1 MRRGH
6 GLPDANY
13 PNNTNL
19 SMRDPPSSLNY
30 KSNVVLAQGEYS
42 ALGEIRVVI
51 RVIRIKA
58 VRGRGAGRSTFG
70 SFSMRCICAVIIAL
84 ASVASSL
91 PAQAARSVDTAR
103 TATRADSAR
112 APARKDYSAPL
123 GAPYTAYDVT
133 IPTPMGHTLVG
144 TLTLPNGAS
153 ATNKVAA
160 VVTMTGSGPQD
171 RDETLNTP
179 PGYRPFRQFADSLG
193 RRGIAVL
200 RMDDRGTGG
209 SKGDHKTA
217 TSADFAED
225 IRAGLAYLRT
235 RPEIDANRLGLLG
248 HSEGGLI
255 GPLVAVKEPQLRAMA
270 LLAAPSWGGRRIL
283 EFQLNNLARGDTS
296 LRGAKLDSALAR
308 IPHRIDSLRASNV
321 WMKFFLDHDV
331 LAVARQVKTP
341 TLLVF
346 GGTDQQVT
354 PEQAAELTAAI
365 KSGGNQDVTTHVFPD
380 LNHLFIYDPV
390 GFPGGYGRLTRSA
403 VEPRVIGTVTD
414 WFVQRLK

>member
-1 MRRGH
+1 MQH
-6 GLPDANY
+6 
-13 PNNTNL
+13 
-19 SMRDPPSSLNY
+19 
-30 KSNVVLAQGEYS
+30 
-42 ALGEIRVVI
+42 
-51 RVIRIKA
+51 
-58 VRGRGAGRSTFG
+58 RSTLIVG
-70 SFSMRCICAVIIAL
+70 LALL
-84 ASVASSL
+84 ASTLS
-91 PAQAARSVDTAR
+91 AQARQTADTARAAARSDTAR
-103 TATRADSAR
+103 AA
-112 APARKDYSAPL
+112 ARKDYSAPL

-133 IPTPMGHTLVG
+133 IQTPMGHTLAG

-153 ATNKVAA
+153 AANKVGA

-179 PGYRPFRQFADSLG
+179 PAYRPFRQFADSLG

-209 SKGDHKTA
+209 STGTHRTA

-235 RPEIDANRLGLLG
+235 RPEIDATRLALLG

-283 EFQLNNLARGDTS
+283 EFQMNNMTRGDTS
-296 LRGAKLDSALAR
+296 LKGAKLDSALGR
-308 IPHRIDSLRASNV
+308 IPHRIDSLRASNA

-341 TLLVF
+341 VLLLF

-380 LNHLFIYDPV
+380 LTHLFLYDPV

-403 VEPRVIGTVTD
+403 VEPQVIGTVTE
-414 WFVQRLK
+414 WFLKRLK